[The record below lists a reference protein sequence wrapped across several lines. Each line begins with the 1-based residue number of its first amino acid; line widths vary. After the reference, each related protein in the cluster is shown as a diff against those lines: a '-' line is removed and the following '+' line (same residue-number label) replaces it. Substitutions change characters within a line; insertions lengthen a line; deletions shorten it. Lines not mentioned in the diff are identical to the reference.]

1 MWVTEKMASKAHDV
15 TLISARSSSSLDEG
29 EEEKG
34 IGKEYQQQQ
43 QQRQQQQKRQLPSN
57 LNIVETIK
65 PSWEGIVAE
74 EAHYLMYKELLERE
88 YGNGNGIVWDN
99 TWHCFSYL
107 SAKKFPKMKIIHTN
121 HGTVE
126 WQKVTV
132 DQLQFPRY
140 IGLSRLHAKYMS
152 SLLKIPVKYVHHGI
166 PLSSIEATKNNNT
179 NNKNDGD
186 YLLSIN
192 RIVREKG
199 IEDSIDIAMRTG
211 NTIKIVGNDI
221 HVSDPSYVQMIKEK
235 CQNSNGMAD
244 YVGLVDN
251 KTKIELIKKCKAV
264 IACPKPTWIEAF
276 GLYAVEANAYGKPV
290 LALSNGGLNDIIV
303 NQINGF
309 LAKTPRQLEEY
320 VEKVYECSPE
330 SCRCRV
336 EKFFTDEIMTKNY
349 LHIFEGVMEDEPEFR
364 W

>member
-1 MWVTEKMASKAHDV
+1 MWVTENMASKAHDV
-15 TLISARSSSSLDEG
+15 TLISARKSSVDK
-29 EEEKG
+29 EEETVLG
-34 IGKEYQQQQ
+34 GEQQ
-43 QQRQQQQKRQLPSN
+43 LSSN
-57 LNIVETIK
+57 LNVIETIE
-65 PSWEGIVAE
+65 PSWEGTVAE
-74 EAHYLMYKELLERE
+74 EAHYLVYKELLEKE

-107 SAKKFPKMKIIHTN
+107 SKKKFPKMKIVHTN

-126 WQKVTV
+126 WQKVPV
-132 DQLQFPRY
+132 EQLQFPRY
-140 IGLSRLHAKYMS
+140 VGLSRLHAKYMS

-166 PLSSIEATKNNNT
+166 PLPSIEETKNNNA
-179 NNKNDGD
+179 NNKNGD

-199 IEDSIDIAMRTG
+199 IEDSIDIAKRTG

-221 HVSDPSYVQMIKEK
+221 HVSDLSYVQMIKEK
-235 CQNSNGMAD
+235 CQNSDGIAE
-244 YVGLVDN
+244 YIGLVDN

-309 LAKTPRQLEEY
+309 LAKTAIQLEEF

-330 SCRCRV
+330 SCRNRV

-349 LHIFEGVMEDEPEFR
+349 LHIFEGVMDNQPGFR